1 VRDGRLSPR
10 RSRQAVRRDTE
21 EFRQMWNLRHAA
33 RELAPVVRA
42 FPVRPVQVVKAL
54 PDEWRKRMG
63 KASVAEANFDDD
75 WKEHLHTGRKGR
87 L

>member
-1 VRDGRLSPR
+1 
-10 RSRQAVRRDTE
+10 
-21 EFRQMWNLRHAA
+21 MWNLRHAA

-54 PDEWRKRMG
+54 PDEWRQRMG